1 MKSIPPVFLRLVSVV
16 LVLLMVALPVH
27 ADSGS
32 STPTPAWV
40 STRLVKDSAQIAEI
54 ADTLRKSD
62 ALMATFENV
71 PSEEITTQWLETF
84 ASVMTRDQAQ
94 RFVEVDAGKHFEVI
108 GAQDDGQ
115 PSVALV
121 DGAPRSES
129 GAESCC
135 RCWQARVAFWAW
147 WAGTNLLCVGA
158 AGAAGVVSGPGGVVT
173 GVVCSGVF
181 HEIGNLPDFDNACA

>member
-1 MKSIPPVFLRLVSVV
+1 MKSIPPVVLKLVSVV
-16 LVLLMVALPVH
+16 LVLLMVALPAH

-32 STPTPAWV
+32 STPTPVSV
-40 STRLVKDSAQIAEI
+40 STTLVKDPAQIAEI
-54 ADTLRKSD
+54 ANTLRKSD
-62 ALMATFENV
+62 ALMATFENA
-71 PSEEITTQWLETF
+71 PSEEVTTQWLETF

-94 RFVEVDAGKHFEVI
+94 RFVEVTAGKHFEVI
-108 GAQDDGQ
+108 GTQDDGQ

-129 GAESCC
+129 EAESCC

-147 WAGTNLLCVGA
+147 WAGTNLLCGGA
-158 AGAAGVVSGPGGVVT
+158 AGAAGVVSGPGGVIT

-181 HEIGNLPDFDNACA
+181 HEIGNLPDFDNACT

>member
-1 MKSIPPVFLRLVSVV
+1 MV
-16 LVLLMVALPVH
+16 LVLLMVALPAH
-27 ADSGS
+27 ADSDS
-32 STPTPAWV
+32 STPTPVSV
-40 STRLVKDSAQIAEI
+40 STRLVKDSAQIADI
-54 ADTLRKSD
+54 ANTLRKSD
-62 ALMATFENV
+62 ALMATFENA
-71 PSEEITTQWLETF
+71 PSEEVATQWLETF

-94 RFVEVDAGKHFEVI
+94 RFVEVTAGK
-108 GAQDDGQ
+108 QDDGQ

-129 GAESCC
+129 DAESCC

-158 AGAAGVVSGPGGVVT
+158 AGAAGVVSGPGGVIT

-181 HEIGNLPDFDNACA
+181 HEIGNLPDFDNACT